1 MTLNSQRNVGK
12 EKQNWWYHN
21 SRLQDLLQMY
31 NHQESMVRSQKQIH
45 RSMGQNRT
53 PRNGPPT
60 LWSTNL

>member
-1 MTLNSQRNVGK
+1 MEPEMTLNSQGNVGK

-45 RSMGQNRT
+45 RSLKITYQKKR
-53 PRNGPPT
+53 RK
-60 LWSTNL
+60 